1 MRDNLKVTS
10 SILTLNFL
18 RLLDGTYRKAHHAQ
32 IMSQSSLNA
41 ISPCGRLNDDVL
53 REIFIRMNNHTPYYL
68 KNVSPCFEVNSHC
81 KPSIRAHPQLSV
93 SQVCPSWRDI
103 ALRTRQL
110 WDNIFI
116 PDLTEAN
123 LTIAREYLSRAG
135 DAPISMKI
143 ELLWNEPH
151 YLALT
156 NFLSSYRLR
165 SLWLCSNIQ
174 PIFLLRLPQRSVASL
189 EFLAVFT
196 SDSEEAS
203 LDLND
208 IRYPKLGVVYVWG
221 TIKISGF
228 NNSLRKFHALSIPMT
243 VIESWDL
250 LDRCPSLEEAKLTLQ
265 QVDGSRS
272 PASRPQIHLQ
282 RLRILALYSES
293 ETFFSSFIKALSLPV
308 LEELRLRSRVAWPA
322 TAFQSLAHRSN
333 YFPHLREFH
342 LADSTSIID
351 AGILLTSMPWLKS
364 ISLCPCYNIIKVRF
378 DDLVLNDLASG
389 SLTPRLQ
396 SLRVGPILN
405 KGCFLNM
412 VESRMRHAQMSTNG
426 VPAPFTEVVFL
437 ATFDD
442 DDSNRLLDMRERG
455 IVRDYSM
462 ASTVGT
468 RREIIIDGFE
478 VR

>member
-1 MRDNLKVTS
+1 
-10 SILTLNFL
+10 
-18 RLLDGTYRKAHHAQ
+18 
-32 IMSQSSLNA
+32 MSQSSNA

-53 REIFIRMNNHTPYYL
+53 REIFIHCIRMNNHSDSYYL
-68 KNVSPCFEVNSHC
+68 KNVSECFEVNGHC
-81 KPSIRAHPQLSV
+81 KPSIRALPQLSV

-110 WDNIFI
+110 WDNISI

-123 LTIAREYLSRAG
+123 LSIAKEYLSRAG

-143 ELLWNEPH
+143 ELLESAPH

-174 PIFLLRLPQRSVASL
+174 PLFLLRLPQRSVASL

-196 SDSEEAS
+196 SDFEEAS

-250 LDRCPSLEEAKLTLQ
+250 LDRFPSLEEAELTLQ
-265 QVDGSRS
+265 FDGSRS
-272 PASRPQIHLQ
+272 PVSRPQIHLQ
-282 RLRILALYSES
+282 RLRILALYSKS
-293 ETFFSSFIKALSLPV
+293 ETFFSTFIKALSLPV

-342 LADSTSIID
+342 LADSTSIIN

-378 DDLVLNDLASG
+378 DDLVLNGLASG

-405 KGCFLNM
+405 KGCFLDM

-462 ASTVGT
+462 ASKVGT